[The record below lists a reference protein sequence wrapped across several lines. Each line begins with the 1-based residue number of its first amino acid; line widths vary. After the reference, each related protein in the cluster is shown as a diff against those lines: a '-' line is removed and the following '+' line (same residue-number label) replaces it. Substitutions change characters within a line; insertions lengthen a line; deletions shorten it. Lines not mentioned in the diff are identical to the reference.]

1 MSDYAKLRSDLVAST
16 AEIDGVA
23 VCNIKDPITGSYFRL
38 REPEY
43 WLIRQL
49 DGKTSYEEVAN
60 RFREKFNLNID
71 AEAVKKFVILL
82 EKLFFLDDGRAEQA
96 ISRASY
102 NAARGKTF
110 FSRLL
115 FIKLKGFNPG
125 RFLDWLTSMYRP
137 FHSKFWFG
145 VSMLLIFLGF
155 LVMAANSQYFYIDL
169 GNLYSISSILV
180 IVISLFIIISFHEF
194 AHAVVC
200 RHYGGEVRE
209 IGFLLLYFQPCFYSD
224 LSDAWLFKKKSH
236 RLAVT
241 FAGPVMQLI
250 LFALAVFLWRVT
262 VPGIFINEVARV
274 IVVVC
279 WVTMLFNFNP
289 LIKLDGYYLLSD
301 WVDIPN
307 LRKKAFEYLG
317 SVFKRNILGWPIDK
331 IEIPKRKRKIYL
343 YYSLFALAYSLFLLV
358 YLFVIAAKFL
368 LAKTGGWGLL
378 VFTVIIIYALRSGI
392 FELLKGLIK
401 HFKYKRTEMKKP
413 SKIIIY
419 LIAIGSFAIGFFAVP
434 LPHRVSGEVDVRPV
448 TEFTLLLNEFGL
460 LESKITRRGADPE
473 NETSYLQMTSNEMA
487 SLQLVP
493 FVKDGQRVNIDDT
506 LAILISNQVTK
517 EIIANIAEL
526 DKFEG
531 QLALLKSPP
540 KPEEINEAEAQ
551 VEATEFNLV
560 KLKKD
565 LIRVQELF
573 QKNLTSKE
581 EYDRIQSEVKI
592 AEAEV
597 ANKTARLNLLKSPP
611 KPEEEAVIRA
621 EINKQK
627 AKVDF
632 LEKQKDAQSVNA
644 PISGIIKVH
653 DRSSDGILSIMDS
666 RQIEILVPVPDFN
679 IKLIEL
685 NQSVTLKLRS
695 YPDHTFKGYVAHIP
709 LSANIYNNQAY
720 FPISVIVENE
730 DNLLQKG
737 MTGYAK
743 IEIGDSSL
751 YKMALR
757 KMMSFLRVEFW
768 SWW

>member
-1 MSDYAKLRSDLVAST
+1 MSDYAKLRSDLVAAS
-16 AEIDGVA
+16 AEVDGATVF
-23 VCNIKDPITGSYFRL
+23 NIKDPITGSYFRL

-43 WLIRQL
+43 WLINQL

-60 RFREKFNLNID
+60 RFREKFNFNID
-71 AEAVKKFVILL
+71 AAGVTKFVALL

-102 NAARGKTF
+102 NAARGKSF

-125 RFLDWLTSMYRP
+125 SFLDWLTYLYRP
-137 FHSKFWFG
+137 FHNKFWFG
-145 VSMLLIFLGF
+145 ASMLFIAVGF
-155 LVMAANSQYFYIDL
+155 IVMAANSEYFYIDL
-169 GNLYSISSILV
+169 GDLYSISSILV
-180 IVISLFIIISFHEF
+180 IVISLFIIISVHEF
-194 AHAVVC
+194 AHAVIC
-200 RHYGGEVRE
+200 RYYGGEVRE

-250 LFALAVFLWRVT
+250 LFALAVFLWRIT

-317 SVFKRNILGWPIDK
+317 YIFKKNILGWPLDK
-331 IEIPKRKRKIYL
+331 IEITQRKQRIYL
-343 YYSLFALAYSLFLLV
+343 YYSLLALAYSLFLLL
-358 YLFVIAAKFL
+358 YLFVIVAKFL

-378 VFTVIIIYALRSGI
+378 LFTIIIIYALRSGI
-392 FELLKGLIK
+392 GIVFSGLVKHLKYMRMVL
-401 HFKYKRTEMKKP
+401 KKP

-419 LIAIGSFAIGFFAVP
+419 LIALGSFAIGFFIVP
-434 LPHRVSGEVDVRPV
+434 MPHRVSGEVDVRPIA
-448 TEFTLLLNEFGL
+448 EFSLLLNEFGL
-460 LESKITRRGADPE
+460 LESKITYRGANPE
-473 NETSYLQMTSNEMA
+473 NKTNYLQMTSNEMA
-487 SLQLVP
+487 ALQLVSL
-493 FVKDGQRVNIDDT
+493 VKDGQEVSINDT
-506 LAILISNQVTK
+506 LAILVSNQVTK

-526 DKFEG
+526 EKFEG

-540 KPEEINEAEAQ
+540 KEEEIKEAEAE
-551 VEATEFNLV
+551 VEAANLN
-560 KLKKD
+560 LAQLEKD
-565 LIRVQELF
+565 LAIIKGLF
-573 QKNLTSKE
+573 QKDHSSKE
-581 EYDRIQSEVKI
+581 EYDQIDSEVKI

-611 KPEEEAVIRA
+611 KPEEEAVIKA
-621 EINKQK
+621 DINKQK

-632 LEKQKDAQSVNA
+632 LKKQEEAQSINTPINGVVKVNDVN
-644 PISGIIKVH
+644 SE
-653 DRSSDGILSIMDS
+653 SILSILDS
-666 RQIEILVPVPDFN
+666 RQVEILVPVPDFN

-685 NQSVTLKLRS
+685 NQPVTLKLRS
-695 YPDHTFKGYVAHIP
+695 YSDKTFKGYVAHIP
-709 LSANIYNNQAY
+709 LTAYNFNNQAY
-720 FPISVIVENE
+720 FPVSVIIENG

-743 IEIGDSSL
+743 IEIGNSSL
-751 YKMALR
+751 YKIAAR
-757 KMMSFLRVEFW
+757 KLMSFIRVEFW

>member
-1 MSDYAKLRSDLVAST
+1 MSDYAKLRNDLISSQ
-16 AEIDGVA
+16 AEIDGATVY
-23 VCNIKDPITGSYFRL
+23 NIKDPITGSYFRL

-43 WLIRQL
+43 WLIYQL
-49 DGKTSYEEVAN
+49 DGVASYEEVAS
-60 RFREKFNLNID
+60 RFRDKFKMNIDVAAVEKF
-71 AEAVKKFVILL
+71 VTLL

-96 ISRASY
+96 VSRASY
-102 NAARGKTF
+102 NAARGKSF
-110 FSRLL
+110 FSKLL

-125 RFLDWLTSMYRP
+125 RFLDWLTSLYRP

-145 VSMLLIFLGF
+145 VSVFIILLGF
-155 LVMAANSQYFYIDL
+155 MVMIANSEFFYIDL
-169 GNLYSISSILV
+169 GELYSISSILV
-180 IVISLFIIISFHEF
+180 IVISLFIIISVHEF
-194 AHAVVC
+194 AHAVIC
-200 RHYGGEVRE
+200 RNYGGEVRE

-250 LFALAVFLWRVT
+250 LFALAVFLWRIT

-301 WVDIPN
+301 WVDIAN

-317 SVFKRNILGWPIDK
+317 HVFRSKILGWPLEVID
-331 IEIPKRKRKIYL
+331 IPKRKRRIYL
-343 YYSLFALAYSLFLLV
+343 YYSLLALTYSLFLLI
-358 YLFVIAAKFL
+358 YLFVIVAKFL

-378 VFTVIIIYALRSGI
+378 LFTVIIVYALKSVIAVVFRG
-392 FELLKGLIK
+392 FIK
-401 HFKYKRTEMKKP
+401 HLKYVRTAMTKP

-419 LIAIGSFAIGFFAVP
+419 LIVLISFCIGFFAVP
-434 LPHRVSGEVDVRPV
+434 LPHNVSGEVNVRPIA
-448 TEFTLLLNEFGL
+448 EFSLLLNEFGL
-460 LESKITRRGADPE
+460 LESRIIRRGANPE
-473 NETSYLQMTSNEMA
+473 NKTNYLQMTSNEMA

-493 FVKDGQRVNIDDT
+493 LVNDGQQVNIDDV
-506 LAILISNQVTK
+506 LAVLVSNQVTK

-531 QLALLKSPP
+531 QLALLQSPP
-540 KPEEINEAEAQ
+540 KYEEVNEAEAQ
-551 VEATEFNLV
+551 VEAARFNLS
-560 KLKKD
+560 KLEKD
-565 LIRVQELF
+565 MARIKELF
-573 QKNLTSKE
+573 QKNLSSKE

-597 ANKTARLNLLKSPP
+597 ANKTAGLNLIKSPP

-621 EINKQK
+621 EINKQQ

-632 LEKQKDAQSVNA
+632 LKKQEEAQSINA
-644 PISGIIKVH
+644 PIDGIIKIN
-653 DRSSDGILSIMDS
+653 DGIGDGILSILNS
-666 RQIEILVPVPDFN
+666 NKVEVLVPVQDFN
-679 IKLIEL
+679 IKLIEK
-685 NQSVTLKLRS
+685 NQQVTLKLRS
-695 YPDHTFKGYVAHIP
+695 YPAKTFRGTVAHIP
-709 LSANIYNNQAY
+709 QSAYNFNNQAY
-720 FPISVIVENE
+720 FTVSVIVENE

-743 IEIGDSSL
+743 IEIGDISL
-751 YKMALR
+751 YNMVVR
-757 KMMSFLRVEFW
+757 KIMSFVRVEFW